1 MKNWFIYYF
10 AFSTLVSLVLMY
22 MGYATTLTY
31 IKVGSEILA
40 LLMYAISRSHD
51 KEIAM
56 KIIEEL
62 QSELLDNMHNTNEK
76 ILMMVKDNN
85 EEKDEEK
92 GN

>member
-10 AFSTLVSLVLMY
+10 AFSALVSLVFMY
-22 MGYATTLTY
+22 MGYVTTLTY
-31 IKVGSEILA
+31 IKVGLEILM
-40 LLMYAISRSHD
+40 LLMYAISGSHD

-56 KIIEEL
+56 KIIEM
-62 QSELLDNMHNTNEK
+62 QSELLDDMSNTSEK
-76 ILMMVKDNN
+76 IFMMVKDNN

>member
-1 MKNWFIYYF
+1 MKKWFIYYF
-10 AFSTLVSLVLMY
+10 AFSALVSLVLMY

-31 IKVGSEILA
+31 IKVGLEILM
-40 LLMYAISRSHD
+40 LLMYAISGIHD

-56 KIIEEL
+56 KIINI
-62 QSELLDNMHNTNEK
+62 QSELLYDMINTNEK
-76 ILMMVKDNN
+76 LSMMVKEAN